1 MRRQTRKE
9 RKRILILQSAA
20 VLFSEKDI
28 HLVLMDDV
36 AAHAGVGKG
45 TLYRYFPTKDDLYVA
60 TVLEA
65 WDRVRVELE
74 AVFQEESPPAEN
86 LEKMARRVLAFFW
99 PRRHFIALLRDGM
112 ENPEWRRRREVVI
125 ELVEN
130 ELKRTG
136 TVEALSANDLR
147 ITVELFLGMFR
158 AALLYRDDRNKPE
171 SLARLIVTVFLRG
184 LGGLTVEGRKGD
196 SRDAADA
203 PDSPSTTAAL
213 EPAED

>member
-1 MRRQTRKE
+1 MRRQSRKE
-9 RKRILILQSAA
+9 RKRIQILQSAA

-65 WDRVRVELE
+65 WDRMRVELQ
-74 AVFQEESPPAEN
+74 AVFQEASPPAEN
-86 LEKMARRVLAFFW
+86 LEKVARRVLAFFW

-112 ENPEWRRRREVVI
+112 ENPEWRGRREVVI

-136 TVEALSANDLR
+136 AVDALSADDLR
-147 ITVELFLGMFR
+147 MTVELFLGMFR
-158 AALLYRDDRNKPE
+158 AALLYRGDCNKPE
-171 SLARLIVTVFLRG
+171 TLARLIVTLFLHG
-184 LGGLTVEGRKGD
+184 LGGLSVEGRKGD
-196 SRDAADA
+196 LLGAADA
-203 PDSPSTTAAL
+203 PQTPATLATL
-213 EPAED
+213 EPAEE